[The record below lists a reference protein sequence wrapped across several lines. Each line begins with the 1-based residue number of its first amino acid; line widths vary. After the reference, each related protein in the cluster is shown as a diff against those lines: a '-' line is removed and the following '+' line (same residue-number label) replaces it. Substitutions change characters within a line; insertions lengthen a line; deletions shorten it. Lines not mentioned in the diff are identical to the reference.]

1 MTIKGLNKLE
11 PISKK
16 DRLAA
21 ALKTAILSGEIE
33 PGEPIVET
41 RVAKQFGVGQ
51 PIVREALIELEHEGF
66 VQKSPYRET
75 RVTKLDQQDINNI
88 YLLRSEL
95 ESLALEL
102 AKANAT
108 PKDITALQELA
119 ENMRQGAESLHLAQ
133 FYEADLAF
141 HRKLWELSGN
151 KYLAEALERVVVPL
165 FAFFIMRNTR
175 HRESY
180 IESAAMH
187 KNIVDLLPTLSATKL
202 RPLMRDSLI
211 KFEEQIA
218 SLLSK
223 TNKKPSTTQ
232 EAIGRS

>member
-1 MTIKGLNKLE
+1 MSIKALNKIE

-21 ALKTAILSGEIE
+21 ALRAAIISGEIE
-33 PGEPIVET
+33 PDEPIVEVK
-41 RVAKQFGVGQ
+41 VAKQFGVGQ

-75 RVTKLDQQDINNI
+75 RVTKLSRDDIDNI
-88 YLLRSEL
+88 YLLRAEL
-95 ESLALEL
+95 ESLALQL
-102 AKANAT
+102 AKQNAT
-108 PKDITALQELA
+108 PMDIVTLQQIVES
-119 ENMRQGAESLHLAQ
+119 MRHGAEGLNLAQ

-151 KYLAEALERVVVPL
+151 KYLVEALERVVVPL

-180 IESAAMH
+180 VESADMH
-187 KNIVDLLPTLSATKL
+187 KRIADALPSLSAAKL
-202 RPLMRDSLI
+202 RQLMRESLI
-211 KFEEQIA
+211 EFEEQIA

-223 TNKKPSTTQ
+223 AN
-232 EAIGRS
+232 R